1 METNRRHFM
10 KAAASATAVLGA
22 AAVAAQSFAAQSS
35 GTSGAAAGNK
45 KTVILLA
52 HPSYDKSAAN
62 KALIESAKSVP
73 GVEVIDIYAAPLKDE
88 TYRAALTQ
96 ASTVVFQFPF
106 RWFSAPAKLKEWCDE
121 LLMGY
126 AGMGGSGL
134 LKGKKLLVAVTA
146 GYAEDSYRSGG
157 QSQFT
162 VDELLR
168 PLQVLAI
175 SSAMSWQTPFV
186 IYGAM
191 GASPS
196 VKVGAAAYKD
206 RLAAL

>member
-1 METNRRHFM
+1 METNRRNFI
-10 KAAASATAVLGA
+10 KTASVATAVIGT
-22 AAVAAQSFAAQSS
+22 AAVAAQSFAQS
-35 GTSGAAAGNK
+35 SGAAATGNR
-45 KTVILLA
+45 KTLILLA
-52 HPSYDKSAAN
+52 HPSYGKSVAN
-62 KALIESAKSVP
+62 KALIESARSLPEVD
-73 GVEVIDIYAAPLKDE
+73 VIDIYAAALKDE

-106 RWFSAPAKLKEWCDE
+106 RWYAAPAKLKEWCDE

-126 AGMGGSGL
+126 AGMGGSGI

-162 VDELLR
+162 IDEILR

-175 SSAMSWQTPFV
+175 SAAMSWQTPFV
-186 IYGAM
+186 VYGAA
-191 GASPS
+191 GASPG
-196 VKVGAAAYKD
+196 VKAGADAYKE
-206 RLAAL
+206 RLSKL